1 MNTILPARPATKP
14 GRPDSPRRAC
24 NSCRLRI
31 AIGDTSYSVRP
42 IRPGRFAAVKAYRL
56 RKPDGTAYD
65 VAELLSGPECSC
77 PDFTVNRAE
86 RTPCKHIKALA
97 ACGLISPCPRKAGN
111 APWGDDRPA
120 TLIQTVE
127 REATAYRAIGTPEG
141 DFLGRQ
147 MDRLAQL
154 IRFTGAA
161 DGEEH
166 EARMAV
172 MEESVKEAEFDRGY
186 AEGREAGLR
195 SAFRYREAI
204 D

>member
-1 MNTILPARPATKP
+1 MPSLHDARPALKP
-14 GRPDSPRRAC
+14 GRPDSPRPAC
-24 NSCRLRI
+24 DSCRLKI
-31 AIGDTSYSVRP
+31 AIGDTPYSLRP

-77 PDFTVNRAE
+77 PDFTVNRAG
-86 RTPCKHIKALA
+86 RTPCKHIRALA
-97 ACGLISPCPRKAGN
+97 ACGLIARCPCKAGD
-111 APWGDDRPA
+111 AHGGDDRPA
-120 TLIQTVE
+120 TLEDAVR
-127 REATAYRAIGTPEG
+127 READAYRAIGTPTG
-141 DFLGRQ
+141 DFLARQ

-166 EARMAV
+166 EARMLV
-172 MEESVKEAEFDRGY
+172 MEESVKESELDRGY
-186 AEGREAGLR
+186 AEGKEAGLR
-195 SAFRYREAI
+195 SAFRHQEAL